1 MPQCAVRL
9 YRERDGRVPFHDWLL
24 SLIRPSKRQNLN
36 EVGDTEIASRYA
48 FTKAAPTAERRHGRD
63 R

>member
-9 YRERDGRVPFHDWLL
+9 YRERDGRIPFHDWLL
-24 SLIRPSKRQNLN
+24 SLTRPSTRQNLN
-36 EVGDTEIASRYA
+36 EVGDTEVASRYA
-48 FTKAAPTAERRHGRD
+48 CAQTTTTAERRYGRD